1 MKKTRNKVSKDSHSF
16 ASIHPLNKKQILY
29 DTAINSSSIVFGLG
43 PAGTGKTWF
52 AAMRAAEA
60 LRNKTIGKI
69 VITRPAVEVGESLGF
84 LPGEL
89 NEKFEPYIRPIRDAF
104 EDYFGASHLEY
115 LLKRGD
121 IEARPL
127 SLLRGSTIQNTW
139 LLADEM
145 QNATKTQLMM
155 LLSRIGENAKF
166 IVNGD
171 PDQLDI
177 PARTSGLIDAVD
189 RLRPING
196 VEVVTFVRDDIV
208 RSGLCREVI
217 EAYSS

>member
-1 MKKTRNKVSKDSHSF
+1 MKKSRNKAIADRHSF
-16 ASIHPLNKKQILY
+16 ISIHPLNKKQILY
-29 DTAINSSSIVFGLG
+29 DTAIQSSSIVFGLG

-127 SLLRGSTIQNTW
+127 SLLRGSTIQNAW

-155 LLSRIGENAKF
+155 LLSRIGENSKF

-196 VEVVTFVRDDIV
+196 VKVVSFVRDDIV
-208 RSGLCREVI
+208 RSGLCRDVI
-217 EAYSS
+217 EAYAR

>member
-1 MKKTRNKVSKDSHSF
+1 MKKSRNTDYHSLVS
-16 ASIHPLNKKQILY
+16 IRPLNKKQILY
-29 DTAINSSSIVFGLG
+29 DTAISSSSIVFGLG

-127 SLLRGSTIQNTW
+127 SLLRGSTIQNAW

-155 LLSRIGENAKF
+155 LLSRIGENSKF

-177 PARTSGLIDAVD
+177 PARTSGLVDAVD

-196 VEVVTFVRDDIV
+196 VKVVSFVRDDIV
-208 RSGLCREVI
+208 RSGLCRDVI
-217 EAYSS
+217 EAYAR